1 MADKISDNVGKKI
14 VEALKMQNHEDI
26 SPEDSLIDSP
36 AAVSDVD
43 FETTGVSDFIN
54 SSVAAASNEDHLHDS
69 GFGLNASDTDI
80 DSAFNSS
87 IAKNLGANVYVQ
99 PQADF
104 ELPNNVAILNRLIA
118 KLPVGVSKQTGAAI
132 ISQTMEA
139 LGISMNSVIQEAKA
153 VQDTLTNNARECQKT
168 IIDYRKQI
176 SELELKA
183 QQYQRQAVVMND
195 VINLFTRS

>member
-26 SPEDSLIDSP
+26 SPEDSLMDTP
-36 AAVSDVD
+36 AVSSDVD

-54 SSVAAASNEDHLHDS
+54 SSVGAVTDEEHLHDLGFGS
-69 GFGLNASDTDI
+69 KDFGLNTSDSDI
-80 DSAFNSS
+80 DSAFSS
-87 IAKNLGANVYVQ
+87 SVAKNLGTNAYVQ
-99 PQADF
+99 PQIDF

-139 LGISMNSVIQEAKA
+139 LGISMNSVIQELIYVGITLSRRKRRCSAGSG
-153 VQDTLTNNARECQKT
+153 VQRC
-168 IIDYRKQI
+168 
-176 SELELKA
+176 
-183 QQYQRQAVVMND
+183 
-195 VINLFTRS
+195 